1 ATALDAH
8 HIKVTWTDN
17 SNPPNVEEDAFAL
30 YRSSDGINFVWKQ
43 APARDVTSYTDPD
56 TLTPGTMY
64 YYEIAAFN
72 VDGFAPVSNIASA
85 TTLPLPAA
93 PSNLTATALSATQVN
108 LSWTDNSVSP
118 NVATSFKLY
127 RSTDNVTF
135 SWFASAGQGA
145 TTYTWGGGSAG
156 STYYFYVT
164 ASSSTGDSAPSN
176 TATVT
181 TPAPPAAPSNLA
193 GTAVSTAQ
201 VNLTWTDNSVS
212 PNLATSFKIYRS
224 TDNVSFGWFASAAQG
239 TTSYSWL
246 GGSPGTTYYF
256 YV

>member
-1 ATALDAH
+1 TALDAH

-56 TLTPGTMY
+56 TLTPGTTY

-93 PSNLTATALSATQVN
+93 PSNLTATAISGTQVG

-118 NVATSFKLY
+118 
-127 RSTDNVTF
+127 
-135 SWFASAGQGA
+135 SA
-145 TTYTWGGGSAG
+145 
-156 STYYFYVT
+156 
-164 ASSSTGDSAPSN
+164 
-176 TATVT
+176 
-181 TPAPPAAPSNLA
+181 
-193 GTAVSTAQ
+193 
-201 VNLTWTDNSVS
+201 
-212 PNLATSFKIYRS
+212 ATSFKIYRS
-224 TDNVSFGWFASAAQG
+224 TDNVSFTWFASSAQG
-239 TTSYSWL
+239 STSYTWI
-246 GGSPGTTYYF
+246 GCSPVTTYYIS
-256 YV
+256 VTSSTAI